1 MSCDRQGIDNLNL
14 ARCEVCPLGKK
25 LRSLGEFAPVPAEI
39 NDSDVIVVG
48 GSPERQDTLDARP
61 FIGPTG
67 ARLLSMLNDQGRDRS
82 SVSWSNVVACRF
94 PQGKP
99 EKFYAWLKKTN
110 KRRLKNGDAPLPTP
124 ESCCSPRLKA
134 DLATAGTVLAVG
146 SMALAAVGVRVEDPS
161 DPTGEGYKINGRPSL
176 TSYLGAP
183 AKTSDGMKLLATRED
198 FDFNPMWRPV
208 VAAHLAKV
216 FRYARGRLTWQEPE
230 MRFYPRAD
238 DVEAFVAELI
248 RDKRTVAVDVET
260 APTEVISVPG
270 KPDKRCFDAMT
281 DPLRC
286 VGFGTQQVTMV
297 VPYMSV
303 SKGLPFYSHPD
314 WQRIQRAIRTLLHH
328 PDVVKVGH
336 NIRYYDWMVLEG
348 HGLCDYIAPCIDTHP
363 LHKLGEAEYPHGLGF
378 LGQRHTDAPAWKSEH
393 TATEAESDEELWH
406 YNARDLKVNLDVVKP
421 VVSLAQGRDQA
432 KLYKRYE
439 WLQDVCRG
447 MHRLGL
453 RVDEE
458 KRQQHEVTL
467 EAELARQQARIDEV
481 LGDRLN
487 PRSTAQ
493 VGELLF
499 RKWALP
505 PQEMTK
511 TGEPSTG
518 ETSMI
523 LLLANPLTTP
533 EQRQVIAAIRKYRK
547 AATQLSTFIRAWA
560 PGAGLVRNGR
570 IHPDYNAAGTVGW
583 RFSSSA
589 PNFQNIP
596 GKFRDV
602 FIAGDGYRFVEAD
615 FDQLELRLAAAYA
628 EADYYIEA
636 FNRGDID
643 PHNLSGELI
652 FGQDYWSVEGA
663 PDVKWEKGGGA
674 FSKRRDLVKRF
685 VYAALYGAKP
695 PTIRDVL
702 IEAEDR
708 EGKLVYLDLSVRKVR
723 AMHRAWLRRAP
734 EFKRWWDK
742 TVKGYRRKGYIEEPI
757 WGLRRY
763 FDNGEDWNAII
774 NSPVQYGGA
783 AIVHTGMQRLVD
795 GPLRFDFN
803 AGTGLVMQVHDS
815 LVFRVREDQAEGAFE
830 AVQNLLPVH
839 RPDLGITFTAEPSI
853 GTHVATK

>member
-1 MSCDRQGIDNLNL
+1 MSCRQGIDSLNL
-14 ARCEVCPLGKK
+14 ARCEECPLGKK
-25 LRSLGEFAPVPAEI
+25 LRSFDEFAPVPSEI
-39 NDSDVIVVG
+39 NDSEVVVVTG
-48 GSPERQDTLDARP
+48 HPEKQDTLDARP
-61 FIGPTG
+61 MVGPTG
-67 ARLLSMLNDQGRDRS
+67 ARLLGMLNAQGRERHA
-82 SVSWSNVVACRF
+82 VSWTYAVACRF

-110 KRRLKNGDAPLPTP
+110 KRRLKNGQTPLPTP
-124 ESCCSPRLKA
+124 EACCAPRLQA
-134 DLATAGTVLAVG
+134 DLAHASTVIAVG
-146 SMALAAVGVRVEDPS
+146 SAALHAVGVRVEDPS
-161 DPTGEGYKINGRPSL
+161 NPDGEGYKINGRPSL
-176 TSYLGAP
+176 MSYLGAP
-183 AKTSDGMKLLATRED
+183 AKTADGKKLIATRED
-198 FDFNPMWRPV
+198 FDRNPMWAPV
-208 VAAHLAKV
+208 VEAHLSKG
-216 FRYARGRLTWQEPE
+216 FRYSRGRLTWQEPE
-230 MRFYPRAD
+230 MRFYPRAE

-248 RDKRTVAVDVET
+248 REKRTVAVDVET
-260 APTEVISVPG
+260 APTEVIVRPG
-270 KPDKRCFDAMT
+270 QPDKRCFDGWT

-303 SKGLPFYSHPD
+303 AKGMPFYSHPD
-314 WQRIQRAIRTLLHH
+314 WQRIRRAIRALLHH
-328 PDVVKVGH
+328 KDVVKVGH
-336 NIRYYDWMVLEG
+336 NIRYYDWLVLEG

-363 LHKLGEAEYPHGLGF
+363 LHKLGESEYPHGLGF

-421 VVSLAQGRDQA
+421 VLTLAHQRSQA
-432 KLYKRYE
+432 HLLPRYE

-447 MHRLGL
+447 MHRLGFL
-453 RVDEE
+453 VDEE
-458 KRQQHEVTL
+458 RRQHHEAAL
-467 EAELARQQARIDEV
+467 EVELSKQQGVIDET
-481 LGDRLN
+481 LGEKLN
-487 PRSTAQ
+487 PRSSQA

-499 RKWALP
+499 RRWALP

-533 EQRQVIAAIRKYRK
+533 EQRRIIQAVRRYRK

-570 IHPDYNAAGTVGW
+570 IHPDYNAAGTAGW

-602 FIAGDGYRFVEAD
+602 FIAGDGFRFVEAD

-628 EADYYIEA
+628 EADYYLDA
-636 FNRGDID
+636 FNRGEID

-652 FGQDYWSVEGA
+652 FGPEYWAVEGA
-663 PDVKWEKGGGA
+663 PDVKWEKGSGA
-674 FSKRRDLVKRF
+674 FAKRRNLVKRF
-685 VYAALYGAKP
+685 VYAALYGANP

-702 IEAEDR
+702 IEAEDAQGNL
-708 EGKLVYLDLSVRKVR
+708 EYLDLSVRKVR

-734 EFKRWWDK
+734 QFKRWWEK
-742 TVKGYRRKGYIEEPI
+742 TVKSYRRKGYIEEPI

-763 FDNGEDWNAII
+763 FDNGEEFNKIV
-774 NSPVQYGGA
+774 NSPVQFGGA
-783 AIVHTGMQRLVD
+783 AIVHTGMQRLVE
-795 GPLRFDFN
+795 GPLGFDFA

-815 LVFRVREDQAEGAFE
+815 LVFRVREEHAQGAFE

-839 RPDLGITFTAEPSI
+839 RPDLGVTFTAEPSI